1 MSNEPDQLDPRRTM
15 DNTPMPAPY
24 DPAKTAALL
33 QPGARVWQFQELA
46 LQLTAADDEVTRL
59 RDKLA
64 AANASIADLR
74 ADVGSLRDK
83 LGERNEE
90 VESLKE
96 QLASRE
102 SECKRLTEVYHWAQ
116 ALLTALN
123 TGDVQKESLI
133 HKKLRQVLIE
143 YRAALS
149 PSAAPFSSDPHSHGM
164 VPVAPVEGVPGVAA
178 WAPAEVA
185 ELRRD
190 RERLEELFDLAPVVI
205 WRGTSN
211 LGVPIVEINE
221 ADADG
226 ESTLGEEP
234 LGEGA
239 SLRAAIDA
247 ARDGN
252 GRE

>member
-83 LGERNEE
+83 LGARNEE
-90 VESLKE
+90 VEALKE
-96 QLASRE
+96 QLAARE

-190 RERLEELFDLAPVVI
+190 RERLDELQKDFDGYRVQWGFQGRRRIFTQASSGADP
-205 WRGTSN
+205 N
-211 LGVPIVEINE
+211 LSVQTLRE
-221 ADADG
+221 AID
-226 ESTLGEEP
+226 
-234 LGEGA
+234 
-239 SLRAAIDA
+239 DA
-247 ARDGN
+247 ARAGK